1 MDSIQNRS
9 SFLSLL
15 NGIVVGIL
23 SVGKS
28 EVFPSSLVGHTAAS
42 ATFLDII
49 SATKYDLGPHGLH
62 LSGVDDMV
70 DEIDVSELFVD
81 DGMWFPRVTPAW
93 DTTVGFDV
101 DSVPRP
107 TVFLGLML

>member
-1 MDSIQNRS
+1 
-9 SFLSLL
+9 
-15 NGIVVGIL
+15 
-23 SVGKS
+23 
-28 EVFPSSLVGHTAAS
+28 
-42 ATFLDII
+42 
-49 SATKYDLGPHGLH
+49 
-62 LSGVDDMV
+62 MV